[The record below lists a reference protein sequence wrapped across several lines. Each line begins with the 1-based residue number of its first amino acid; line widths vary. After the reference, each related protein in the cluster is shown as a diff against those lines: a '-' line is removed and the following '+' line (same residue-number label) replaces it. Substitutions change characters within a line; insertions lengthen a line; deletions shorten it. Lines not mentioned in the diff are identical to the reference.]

1 MNLMVLA
8 AFALILIC
16 SLVGY
21 KRGLIKS
28 AVSAVGIV
36 GAILLANLLNPYVDQ
51 FLCKKTQIRAVVR
64 QKIEKNIGADRID
77 ERISVYEQEDYLENM
92 DIPEIVKNYIRS
104 SDKKQKNI
112 NQTYSIKGYVDYVV
126 DYLTDMAM
134 NGISFLTTVLLVLL
148 FVIIALAL
156 SRILSGIPIVGGID
170 KAGGLLFGIAQAV
183 LLIWVSMVLLTFLS
197 AFSWAEQMLQMID
210 DSSTLSWMYKN
221 NIFLKMIIDIL
232 GDI

>member
-183 LLIWVSMVLLTFLS
+183 LLIWISMVLLTFLS

-221 NIFLKMIIDIL
+221 NFFLKMIIDIL